1 MSLSAGWYLGLA
13 ALLFSI
19 GAIGLLVRRNV
30 LIMFMCIEL
39 MLNAANLTFVTFARV
54 LNDIGGQALVFFVL
68 VVAAA
73 EVVVGLGIVVAIFR
87 KRNSA
92 VVDDLHELQG

>member
-1 MSLSAGWYLGLA
+1 VSLAGGWYLGLA
-13 ALLFSI
+13 AVLFSI
-19 GAIGLLVRRNV
+19 GAVGLLVRRNV

-39 MLNAANLTFVTFARV
+39 MLNAANLTFVTFARM
-54 LNDIGGQALVFFVL
+54 LNDIGGQVLVFFVL

-87 KRNSA
+87 RRSTTVA
-92 VVDDLHELQG
+92 DDLNSLKG

>member
-1 MSLSAGWYLGLA
+1 MSLSGAWYIGLA
-13 ALLFSI
+13 AIVFTI

-39 MLNAANLTFVTFARV
+39 MLNAANLTFVTFARM
-54 LNDIGGQALVFFVL
+54 LNDIGGQVLVFFVL

-87 KRNSA
+87 RRRGTTA
-92 VVDDLHELQG
+92 DDLHLMKG